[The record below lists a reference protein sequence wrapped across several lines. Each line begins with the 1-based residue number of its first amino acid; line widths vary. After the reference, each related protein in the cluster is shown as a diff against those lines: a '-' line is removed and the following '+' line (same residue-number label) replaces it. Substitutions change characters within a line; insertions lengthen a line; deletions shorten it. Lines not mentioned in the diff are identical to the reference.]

1 VHQKERPRIL
11 VVARG
16 HLGDILGAL
25 PALRSLRQGFR
36 DAHIT
41 VIANEYV
48 RGALEQCPFVD
59 EVIYG
64 FSYRSRSRWQ
74 TAVERLQLVASI
86 SGRYDVALSLR
97 MGPRSGPVLG
107 LISGAGTRVGYRQPG
122 LAGRLLT
129 HDLGPEPR
137 VQANRITNAA
147 VVDAL
152 GLQASPEMPRINWV
166 PERERE
172 AADRLLA
179 ENGIAMHDRFA
190 VLQVAAHWGCYEWR
204 NDKWATVADHL
215 AHVRGLKVVVVG
227 TRDDFEMRKFA
238 DISALTSVPV
248 SLQGLTTLPM
258 LFHIVARASLVVA
271 SDSAITQVAI
281 AQRVP
286 SVILF
291 GIEPEVRNGPL
302 PSEAHLMET
311 IQYWEGP
318 GLAPQPNTH
327 CLFGQSHC
335 HTGHCRE
342 NSSFQR
348 ITPREVCDRVDRLL
362 TPVLSGV

>member
-1 VHQKERPRIL
+1 MLHPRRPRIL
-11 VVARG
+11 VIARG
-16 HLGDILGAL
+16 HLGDIVGAL
-25 PALRSLRQGFR
+25 PALRDLRLGYPNAR
-36 DAHIT
+36 IT
-41 VIANEYV
+41 VMVNEYV
-48 RGALEQCPFVD
+48 RGALEHCPFVD
-59 EVIYG
+59 EVIYAFG
-64 FSYRSRSRWQ
+64 YAPRSQWQ
-74 TAVERLQLVASI
+74 TRADRLKLLGRIA
-86 SGRYDVALSLR
+86 GRYDIAISLR
-97 MGPRSGPVLG
+97 MGPESGPVLG
-107 LISGAGTRVGYRQPG
+107 LISGAGTRVGYTQPG
-122 LAGRLLT
+122 LPGRLLT

-137 VQANRITNAA
+137 VQPNRVTNAS
-147 VVDAL
+147 VVSAL
-152 GLQASPEMPRINWV
+152 GLATSPEMPSIDWAADA
-166 PERERE
+166 ERE
-172 AADRLLA
+172 AADQLLA
-179 ENGIAMHDRFA
+179 EHGVPTGDRFA
-190 VLQVAAHWGCYEWR
+190 VFQIAAHWGCYEWR
-204 NDKWATVADHL
+204 NDKWAAVADHV
-215 AHVRGLKVVVVG
+215 ARTHGLKVVVAG
-227 TRDDFEMRKFA
+227 TGDDFELSK
-238 DISALTSVPV
+238 SAGIAAMTDVPI
-248 SLQGLTTLPM
+248 SLQGLTSLPM

-302 PSEAHLMET
+302 PNEAHLMET